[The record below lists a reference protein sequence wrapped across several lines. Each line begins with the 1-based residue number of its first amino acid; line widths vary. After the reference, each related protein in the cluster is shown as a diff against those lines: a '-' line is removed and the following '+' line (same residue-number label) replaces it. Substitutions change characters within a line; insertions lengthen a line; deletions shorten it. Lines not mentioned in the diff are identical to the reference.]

1 MDFTKLPVIC
11 RKSVLRIPEMRPED
25 GRRRIQIMIR
35 SMTGYGRSEKINENC
50 KLVVEIKSVNHR
62 YFDLNLK
69 MPRIFNRFESS
80 IRNILKEYIE
90 RGKVDLFIT
99 YEDYAR
105 SQSALTYHK
114 ALAESYVRYC
124 REISEEFGLRDDLSA
139 STVARFPDVIT
150 AEDAEIDEEALWR
163 ILSEGTREACAAL
176 VKAREA
182 EGENLKTDLLKKL
195 SEMRSSV
202 SLIEERSPQI
212 IAEYRNALKQKIA
225 DLIGENVLDEN
236 RIAAEVTIYADR
248 ICVDEEMVRLH
259 SHIDT
264 MEQDLKKG
272 GAVGRK
278 LDFLAQ
284 EMNREANTTLS
295 KSSDLAVADS
305 AIFLKT
311 TIEKIREQVQNI
323 E

>member
-1 MDFTKLPVIC
+1 
-11 RKSVLRIPEMRPED
+11 
-25 GRRRIQIMIR
+25 MIR
-35 SMTGYGRSEKINENC
+35 SMTGYGRSEKISESYR
-50 KLVVEIKSVNHR
+50 LVVEIKSVNHR

-69 MPRIFNRFESS
+69 IPRVFNRFESS
-80 IRNILKEYIE
+80 IRTILKEYIE
-90 RGKVDLFIT
+90 RGKVDLYVT
-99 YEDYAR
+99 YEDYA
-105 SQSALTYHK
+105 SAQSALSYHRN
-114 ALAESYVRYC
+114 LADAYIRYC
-124 REISEEFGLRDDLSA
+124 REISAEFGLRDDLSS

-150 AEDAEIDEEALWR
+150 AEDADIDEEELWKL
-163 ILSEGTREACAAL
+163 LSEGLREACEAL
-176 VKAREA
+176 VHARET
-182 EGENLKTDLLKKL
+182 EGENLKEDILRKL
-195 SEMRSSV
+195 GEMRTSV
-202 SLIEERSPQI
+202 TLIEERSPEI
-212 IAEYRNALKQKIA
+212 VDEYKKSLEEKVKELLGDTSI
-225 DLIGENVLDEN
+225 DEG
-236 RIAAEVTIYADR
+236 RLAAEVTIYADH